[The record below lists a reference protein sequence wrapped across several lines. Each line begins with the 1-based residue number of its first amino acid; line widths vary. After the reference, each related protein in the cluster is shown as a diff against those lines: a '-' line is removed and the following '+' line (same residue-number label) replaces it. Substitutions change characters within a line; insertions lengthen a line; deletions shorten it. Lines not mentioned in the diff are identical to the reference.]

1 VFLER
6 LELIDFRSYA
16 AAALRLSPGV
26 SVLIGPNAQGKTNLL
41 EAVHYLAIGSSH
53 RVAADTPLV
62 RVGADAAVVRAVA
75 RTDRSGAPDGP
86 QGRALTVELELRPGG
101 RNRVRLNGQPQPRVR
116 DAIGQIRSIMFAPE
130 DLGLVRG
137 DPADRRRFLD
147 ELLAQRRPAYLA
159 ARQEYE
165 RVLRQRNAL
174 LRQHR
179 GSGRGGGQALLE
191 QTLPT
196 WTESLVS
203 VGATL
208 LAARIAVVHA
218 LAGPAD
224 AAYRDLVAASP
235 QREAQGHLRLG
246 YELSTGRRVEATAG
260 CGVPEPAALATELR
274 EGLAVV
280 AQAEL
285 ERGVTL
291 AGPHRD
297 ELALVLN
304 GLPAK
309 GYASHGE
316 TWSLA
321 LALRL
326 ASIDVLHDVGE
337 EPVVLLDDVF
347 AELDELRRRR
357 LAERCEGFEQVL
369 VTAAVDAAVP
379 LAGPRYLVH
388 EGTVEPAVGR

>member
-1 VFLER
+1 
-6 LELIDFRSYA
+6 
-16 AAALRLSPGV
+16 
-26 SVLIGPNAQGKTNLL
+26 
-41 EAVHYLAIGSSH
+41 
-53 RVAADTPLV
+53 
-62 RVGADAAVVRAVA
+62 
-75 RTDRSGAPDGP
+75 
-86 QGRALTVELELRPGG
+86 
-101 RNRVRLNGQPQPRVR
+101 
-116 DAIGQIRSIMFAPE
+116 
-130 DLGLVRG
+130 
-137 DPADRRRFLD
+137 
-147 ELLAQRRPAYLA
+147 
-159 ARQEYE
+159 
-165 RVLRQRNAL
+165 
-174 LRQHR
+174 
-179 GSGRGGGQALLE
+179 
-191 QTLPT
+191 
-196 WTESLVS
+196 
-203 VGATL
+203 
-208 LAARIAVVHA
+208 
-218 LAGPAD
+218 
-224 AAYRDLVAASP
+224 
-235 QREAQGHLRLG
+235 
-246 YELSTGRRVEATAG
+246 
-260 CGVPEPAALATELR
+260 VPEPAALATELR